1 MVDYAIPFYQQKNI
15 PNSPKSSQ
23 EERILVQKELHKIL
37 NTGAIVE
44 TLKHLEGEFI
54 NLFLVG
60 KENGEGPTSNN
71 LETPKSVH
79 TLPALQDG
87 SFVLSLKRSKK
98 GRLHVQTGSEECI
111 LISSIK
117 SCIQKVFAVSLVG
130 ETVKVFLSLFCTM
143 PSTQDF
149 YKIIQNC
156 SFSFTSPEHT
166 NYNLLGRRI
175 VDRPY
180 NRRNVNGQRHSNL
193 PSSAIRFCTEFKQIS
208 VDTYTENRFLRGD
221 SRFIIHDPV
230 STRQESLQSSEA
242 VSRTSSENTCRF

>member
-1 MVDYAIPFYQQKNI
+1 MEGYAIPFHEIYQQKNI

-23 EERILVQKELHKIL
+23 EGTILVQKEVHKIL

-60 KENGEGPTSNN
+60 KKDGGGGGGGGEGGDRPVIN
-71 LETPKSVH
+71 LKHLNQSVH

-87 SFVLSLKRSKK
+87 SFALSLKHSKE

-111 LISSIK
+111 LFSSIK

-130 ETVKVFLSLFCTM
+130 ETVKVSLSFFCNR
-143 PSTQDF
+143 PSTQNF

-180 NRRNVNGQRHSNL
+180 N
-193 PSSAIRFCTEFKQIS
+193 
-208 VDTYTENRFLRGD
+208 
-221 SRFIIHDPV
+221 
-230 STRQESLQSSEA
+230 
-242 VSRTSSENTCRF
+242 